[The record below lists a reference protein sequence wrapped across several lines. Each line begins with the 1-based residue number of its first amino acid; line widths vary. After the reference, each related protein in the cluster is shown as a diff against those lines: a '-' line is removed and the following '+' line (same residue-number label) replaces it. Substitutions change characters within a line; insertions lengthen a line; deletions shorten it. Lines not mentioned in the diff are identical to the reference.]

1 MGDLIMNIATALN
14 RKYLEY
20 TVVMLC
26 SLCENNN
33 EHIDAYLLHSELTPQ
48 DIDLIKNSLSKYNI
62 TIISV
67 EINKSDFDDRLPRNT
82 QWSIETYYRLML
94 MDILPESVDRLMYLD
109 VDLIINGSI
118 EELYHVDFAGDD
130 VIAADDSNG
139 KRTLDTFGS
148 KQIEMFRDMLAQGF
162 RYFNAGVMLFNVA
175 QIRKTHNFNTYM
187 AAVKEWNYEM
197 EAPDQDILNYVHG
210 YKAGYVDYK
219 EFNLFARIAHNQ
231 KYSYNDV
238 KNSVKIIHFASD
250 KPWNNTNCHYDI
262 EQLWWDYAKKTP
274 FYHSLLEQLQQN
286 LMSDNTLEAI
296 FDNLIKDNGEL
307 KDKVSSLL
315 SINEKLMT
323 MVK

>member
-82 QWSIETYYRLML
+82 QWSIETYYILML

-187 AAVKEWNYEM
+187 SAVKVWIYSTMYMDIKLDMLITKNLIFLQGLPTIKNIHITM
-197 EAPDQDILNYVHG
+197 LKILLKLFILQVTSLGIILTVIMILNNYG
-210 YKAGYVDYK
+210 G
-219 EFNLFARIAHNQ
+219 I
-231 KYSYNDV
+231 
-238 KNSVKIIHFASD
+238 
-250 KPWNNTNCHYDI
+250 
-262 EQLWWDYAKKTP
+262 
-274 FYHSLLEQLQQN
+274 
-286 LMSDNTLEAI
+286 TL
-296 FDNLIKDNGEL
+296 KRH
-307 KDKVSSLL
+307 L
-315 SINEKLMT
+315 SIILFLNSFNKILCQIT
-323 MVK
+323 L

>member
-1 MGDLIMNIATALN
+1 MNIATALN

-33 EHIDAYLLHSELTPQ
+33 EHIDAYLLHNELTTQ
-48 DIDLIKNSLSKYNI
+48 DIDIIKNSLSKYDI

-118 EELYHVDFAGDD
+118 EEFYHIDFAGDD

-148 KQIEMFRDMLAQGF
+148 KQIEMFHDMLAQGF

-175 QIRKTHNFNTYM
+175 QIRKTNNFNTYM
-187 AAVKEWNYEM
+187 
-197 EAPDQDILNYVHG
+197 EAIKNGTMKWKLLTRIFLTMYMDIKLDILTT
-210 YKAGYVDYK
+210 K
-219 EFNLFARIAHNQ
+219 
-231 KYSYNDV
+231 
-238 KNSVKIIHFASD
+238 
-250 KPWNNTNCHYDI
+250 
-262 EQLWWDYAKKTP
+262 
-274 FYHSLLEQLQQN
+274 
-286 LMSDNTLEAI
+286 
-296 FDNLIKDNGEL
+296 NLIFLQESPITKNIHIMML
-307 KDKVSSLL
+307 KIL
-315 SINEKLMT
+315 SKLFILQVTNLGIILTAIMILNNYGGIT
-323 MVK
+323 L

>member
-1 MGDLIMNIATALN
+1 MNIATALN

-48 DIDLIKNSLSKYNI
+48 DINLIKNSLSKYNI

-67 EINKSDFDDRLPRNT
+67 KINKSDFDDRLPRNT

-162 RYFNAGVMLFNVA
+162 RYFNAGVILFNIA

-187 AAVKEWNYEM
+187 TAVKEWRLLTRIYSTMCTDIKLDTLITKNLIFLQGLPTIKNIHITM
-197 EAPDQDILNYVHG
+197 LKILLKLFILQVTSLGIILTVIMILNNYG
-210 YKAGYVDYK
+210 G
-219 EFNLFARIAHNQ
+219 I
-231 KYSYNDV
+231 
-238 KNSVKIIHFASD
+238 
-250 KPWNNTNCHYDI
+250 
-262 EQLWWDYAKKTP
+262 
-274 FYHSLLEQLQQN
+274 
-286 LMSDNTLEAI
+286 TL
-296 FDNLIKDNGEL
+296 KRH
-307 KDKVSSLL
+307 L
-315 SINEKLMT
+315 SIILFLNSFNKILCQIT
-323 MVK
+323 L

>member
-1 MGDLIMNIATALN
+1 MNIATALN

-33 EHIDAYLLHSELTPQ
+33 EHIDAYLLHSELTTQ
-48 DIDLIKNSLSKYNI
+48 AIDIIKNSLSKYDI

-118 EELYHVDFAGDD
+118 EEFYHIDFAGDD

-148 KQIEMFRDMLAQGF
+148 KQIEMFHDMLAQGF

-175 QIRKTHNFNTYM
+175 QIRKTNNFNTYM
-187 AAVKEWNYEM
+187 EAIKKWNYEM

-210 YKAGYVDYK
+210 YKAGYIDYK

-238 KNSVKIIHFASD
+238 KNSVKIIHFAGD

-262 EQLWWDYAKKTP
+262 EQLW
-274 FYHSLLEQLQQN
+274 
-286 LMSDNTLEAI
+286 
-296 FDNLIKDNGEL
+296 
-307 KDKVSSLL
+307 
-315 SINEKLMT
+315 
-323 MVK
+323 

>member
-1 MGDLIMNIATALN
+1 MNIATALN

-33 EHIDAYLLHSELTPQ
+33 EHIDAYLLHSELTTQ
-48 DIDLIKNSLSKYNI
+48 DIDIIKNSLSKYDI

-118 EELYHVDFAGDD
+118 EEFYHIDFAGDD

-148 KQIEMFRDMLAQGF
+148 KQIEMFHDMLAQGF

-175 QIRKTHNFNTYM
+175 QIRKTNNFNTYM
-187 AAVKEWNYEM
+187 
-197 EAPDQDILNYVHG
+197 EAIKNGTMKWKLLTRIFLTMYMDIKLDILTT
-210 YKAGYVDYK
+210 K
-219 EFNLFARIAHNQ
+219 NLIFLQESPITKNIHIMML
-231 KYSYNDV
+231 
-238 KNSVKIIHFASD
+238 KNSVKIIHFAGD

-262 EQLWWDYAKKTP
+262 EQLWWDYALKTP
-274 FYHSLLEQLQQN
+274 FYYSLLEQLQQN
-286 LMSDNTLEAI
+286 LMSDNTLETI
-296 FDNLIKDNGEL
+296 VDDLIKENGEL
-307 KDKVSSLL
+307 KSKVSSLI